1 MKGLH
6 GAILRVSKV
15 MDVVG
20 GVVLTLM
27 MLITV
32 TDVILRFIGKPITG
46 TYELVFLGGAVV
58 IGCAIPQTSWQGG
71 HVNVDFVL
79 EYFPAKLK
87 KIIVVFTRLLGT
99 AFFFLLGWNLFVY
112 GTSLYNKGEVS
123 LTLHAPYYPVAY
135 ILGICAFV
143 ECLVLVSGL
152 IKTVSEVGHE

>member
-1 MKGLH
+1 MEGLH
-6 GAILRVSKV
+6 GVILRISKV

-20 GVVLTLM
+20 GVVLSLM

-79 EYFPAKLK
+79 EYFPRILK
-87 KIIVVFTRLLGT
+87 KIVMVFTRLLGMT
-99 AFFFLLGWNLFVY
+99 FFVLLGWNLFAL
-112 GTSLYNKGEVS
+112 GTTLYRKEEVS
-123 LTLHAPYYPVAY
+123 LTLHVPYYPVAY
-135 ILGICAFV
+135 VLGVCAFV
-143 ECLVLVSGL
+143 ECLVLLSGL
-152 IKTVSEVGHE
+152 IKTVCEVEHE